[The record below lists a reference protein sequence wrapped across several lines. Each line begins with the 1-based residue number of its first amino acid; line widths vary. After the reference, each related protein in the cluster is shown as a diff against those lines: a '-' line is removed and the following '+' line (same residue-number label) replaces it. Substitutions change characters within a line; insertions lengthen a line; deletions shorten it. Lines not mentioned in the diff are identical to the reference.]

1 MFEKKAEKK
10 APDFDLL
17 MDIGIRLVPQSPT
30 SEMCRVGCIVGDVD
44 PETVRRIYN
53 AMLVAAEDCPLHGD
67 NALN

>member
-1 MFEKKAEKK
+1 MFERKTDKQAQSL
-10 APDFDLL
+10 DVL
-17 MDIGIRLVPQSPT
+17 MDIGIRLVPESPT
-30 SEMCRVGCIVGDVD
+30 LEMCRVGCIVGDVD